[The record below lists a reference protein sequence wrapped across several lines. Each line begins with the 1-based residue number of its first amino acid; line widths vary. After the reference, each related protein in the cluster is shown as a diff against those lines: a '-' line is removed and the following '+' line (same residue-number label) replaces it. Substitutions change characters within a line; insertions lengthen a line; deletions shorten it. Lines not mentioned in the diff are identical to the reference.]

1 MSQPPPQLSK
11 LTPLYSRNE
20 IATRVSEM
28 AHTLSQTFAGRE
40 PLVIGVL
47 KGAFLFVADLVRAM
61 EIPVKIDF
69 VQAASYG
76 SATTSS
82 GHVRLVKDCTI
93 DISGQDVILVDT
105 IVDTG
110 LTLDFLYTQLHHRQ
124 PRSLTTCV
132 LLDKPHSRQVEVRGD
147 HVGFTL
153 SQGFVVGYGL
163 DFDDAYRHLDGLYL
177 RAVPD

>member
-1 MSQPPPQLSK
+1 
-11 LTPLYSRNE
+11 
-20 IATRVSEM
+20 M
-28 AHTLSQTFAGRE
+28 AHTLSQTYAGRE

-82 GHVRLVKDCTI
+82 GQVRLVKDCTTN
-93 DISGQDVILVDT
+93 ISGQDVILVDT

-110 LTLDFLYTQLHHRQ
+110 LTLDFLHTQLRHRQ

-132 LLDKPHSRQVEVRGD
+132 LLDKPHRRQVEVYVD

-153 SQGFVVGYGL
+153 DQGFVVGYGL
-163 DFDDAYRHLDGLYL
+163 DFDDVYRHLDGLYL
-177 RAVPD
+177 VDEV

>member
-1 MSQPPPQLSK
+1 MHQPPPQLPK
-11 LTPLYSRNE
+11 LTPLYSRDE
-20 IATRVSEM
+20 IAACVQTM
-28 AHTLSQTFAGRE
+28 AHSLSQTFAGRQ

-61 EIPVKIDF
+61 KIPVRVDF

-82 GHVRLVKDCTI
+82 GQVRLVKDCTT
-93 DISGQDVILVDT
+93 DMSGQDVILVDT

-110 LTLDFLYTQLHHRQ
+110 LTLDFLHTQLRHRQ

-132 LLDKPHSRQVEVRGD
+132 LLDKPQSRQVEVYVEHIGL
-147 HVGFTL
+147 TL
-153 SQGFVVGYGL
+153 RQGFVVGYGL

-177 RAVPD
+177 VDEA

>member
-1 MSQPPPQLSK
+1 MSQPPLQLPK
-11 LTPLYSRNE
+11 LAPLYSRDE
-20 IATRVSEM
+20 IATRVYAM
-28 AHTLSQTFAGRE
+28 THTLSQTLAGRE

-61 EIPVKIDF
+61 EIPVRIDF

-82 GHVRLVKDCTI
+82 GQVRLVKDCTT
-93 DISGQDVILVDT
+93 DISRQDVILVDT

-110 LTLDFLYTQLHHRQ
+110 FTLDFLHTQLRQRQ

-132 LLDKPHSRQVEVRGD
+132 LLDKPHSRQVEVHID

-153 SQGFVVGYGL
+153 AEGFVVGYGL
-163 DFDDAYRHLDGLYL
+163 DFGDAYRHLDGLYL
-177 RAVPD
+177 VDEA